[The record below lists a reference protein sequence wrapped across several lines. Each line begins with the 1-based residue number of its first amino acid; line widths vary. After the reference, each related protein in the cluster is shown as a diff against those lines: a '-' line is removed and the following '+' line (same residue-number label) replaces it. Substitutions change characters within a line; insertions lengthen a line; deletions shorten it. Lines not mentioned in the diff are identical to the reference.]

1 MNRNNTERLN
11 EQAAK
16 PLENH
21 QHNKKIRI
29 EKGIVSGAV
38 IVILIA
44 LLIIPKYEAYRE
56 NKSILADKVRYNL
69 ELPDEMTEETYL
81 KQLKKIG
88 EQLDE
93 TRNNLPESMDTV
105 SLYEAMAKMAASAK
119 VGLTSLEF
127 GQADIQIDEQ
137 LGMKI
142 DAGFLENEEK
152 VIVGPDGK
160 YLTNCEFAVI
170 CSGSDQTFM
179 AFLNELNQCSPV
191 ICVISYEI
199 EKGPADEKQMRLKL
213 ESYGLQEVDQK
224 NVVPEA
230 SYQHEDAL
238 VP

>member
-1 MNRNNTERLN
+1 MNRNNVERFN

-21 QHNKKIRI
+21 QYNKKARI
-29 EKGIVSGAV
+29 EKGILSGAL

-69 ELPDEMTEETYL
+69 ELPDKMTEETYL
-81 KQLKKIG
+81 KQLKTIG

-93 TRNNLPESMDTV
+93 TRNNLPEHMDTV
-105 SLYEAMAKMAASAK
+105 SLYESMAKMAASAK

-127 GQADIQIDEQ
+127 GSADIQIDDR
-137 LGMKI
+137 LGTRI
-142 DAGFLENEEK
+142 DVDFLKNEEK
-152 VIVGPDGK
+152 VIAGPDGK
-160 YLTNCEFAVI
+160 YLTTCEFAVV

-191 ICVISYEI
+191 ICVVSYEI

-213 ESYGLQEVDQK
+213 ESYGIQEDTPANEENAAVYPQ
-224 NVVPEA
+224 
-230 SYQHEDAL
+230 
-238 VP
+238 